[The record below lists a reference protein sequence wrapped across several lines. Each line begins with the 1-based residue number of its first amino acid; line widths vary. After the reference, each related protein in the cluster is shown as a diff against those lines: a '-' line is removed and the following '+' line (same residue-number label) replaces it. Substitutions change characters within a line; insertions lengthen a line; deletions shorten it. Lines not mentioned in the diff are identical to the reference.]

1 MAEQL
6 ELDRVVNIVGMVGA
20 GKTTLLK
27 VLAYILDQ
35 RKKRTVI
42 VTDTVAEV
50 FQLYQYF
57 RSLGCQCSPLIGKAE
72 RVKYINQLIGEEE
85 DYLDEEISGYLTTN
99 CLIDGLDTKNENAV
113 SFGEEPCTKLE
124 QGNRAVCLPLF

>member
-1 MAEQL
+1 MPQKKYRRNARATLCQDPENQCDQGSENGSVSMAEQL
-6 ELDRVVNIVGMVGA
+6 ELERVVNIVGMVGA

-50 FQLYQYF
+50 FQLYRYF
-57 RSLGCQCSPLIGKAE
+57 RSLGCQCS
-72 RVKYINQLIGEEE
+72 R
-85 DYLDEEISGYLTTN
+85 
-99 CLIDGLDTKNENAV
+99 
-113 SFGEEPCTKLE
+113 
-124 QGNRAVCLPLF
+124 